1 MRGGFRTTE
10 RAPGGPPGTGRTDRR
25 RPGWWRSDGPSARP
39 PGRTPTARSEDIPR
53 QGRGGEKFLR
63 VDPERA
69 TGARIEAG
77 GGRFRLARSPGLTN
91 QTRRSRIDLSEHRGE
106 GGTQGVRSNGAP
118 RGIPPTEAG

>member
-1 MRGGFRTTE
+1 MGGSLA
-10 RAPGGPPGTGRTDRR
+10 RAGSEDGGIHDEPRD
-25 RPGWWRSDGPSARP
+25 
-39 PGRTPTARSEDIPR
+39 TARSEDIPR

-91 QTRRSRIDLSEHRGE
+91 QTRRSRIDLSDHRGE
-106 GGTQGVRSNGAP
+106 DATEGVRRSVVP
-118 RGIPPTEAG
+118 RGITPTEAGLGM